1 MNAGACRPEF
11 IEKRSA
17 SRINIEGHEVL
28 IESIYQKENIYIENI
43 TSMGFFAKSKVIIRA
58 DQKILV
64 HFPVIG
70 AVLAEI
76 LWQKK
81 LTFGARFC
89 EPIPNM
95 LFEKLIDQLWNQP
108 AEVA

>member
-1 MNAGACRPEF
+1 MNRGIYRPEF

-17 SRINIEGHEVL
+17 SRINIEGYEVL
-28 IESIYQKENIYIENI
+28 IESVFQKENIYIENI
-43 TSMGFFAKSKVIIRA
+43 TSMGFFGKSRTIIRS

-76 LWQKK
+76 LWQKT
-81 LTFGARFC
+81 LSFGARFC
-89 EPIPNM
+89 EPIPNN
-95 LFEKLIDQLWNQP
+95 LFEKLIDQLWHQP
-108 AEVA
+108 ADVA